1 MARRGDS
8 ETLSTGLRD
17 RLRKDI
23 LAGRWLPG
31 QNLQLM
37 LLSKHYET
45 SSTVV
50 REALTRLSGDRLVEL
65 KPNHGFFV
73 PQISLDELRDF
84 NELRCRAEEF
94 GIQLA
99 IERGDLRWESEV
111 FAAHH
116 MLERIPRFSDGNLEL
131 NPEWVEAHDNF
142 HKKMLSACGLPVLID
157 LTSVL
162 ADENSLHRRWSAH
175 SRKSAS
181 RDMAQEHREILQ
193 AVVDRDAELAGR
205 LLREHYTQSMNNI
218 LEVGFLP
225 VEARIAHS
233 EDLPDMSQTSA

>member
-37 LLSKHYET
+37 PLSKHYET

-65 KPNHGFFV
+65 KPNRGFFV

-116 MLERIPRFSDGNLEL
+116 MLERIPRFSDGALEL

-162 ADENSLHRRWSAH
+162 ADENSLHRRWSAP
-175 SRKSAS
+175 SRKSVS
-181 RDMAQEHREILQ
+181 RDMTQEHREILQ
-193 AVVDRDAELAGR
+193 AVVDRDAQLAGR

-225 VEARIAHS
+225 VEERIAQS
-233 EDLPDMSQTSA
+233 EDLPDMTQTSA

>member
-37 LLSKHYET
+37 PLSKHYET

-65 KPNHGFFV
+65 KPNRGFFV
-73 PQISLDELRDF
+73 SHISLDELRDF

-116 MLERIPRFSDGNLEL
+116 MLERIPRFSDGELEL
-131 NPEWVEAHDNF
+131 NPDWVEAHDNF

-162 ADENSLHRRWSAH
+162 ADENSLHRRWSAPSH
-175 SRKSAS
+175 KSAS
-181 RDMAQEHREILQ
+181 RNMDQEHRNILQ
-193 AVVDRDAELAGR
+193 AVVDRDAQLAGR
-205 LLREHYTQSMNNI
+205 LLREHYTESMRNI

-225 VEARIAHS
+225 EAQRS
-233 EDLPDMSQTSA
+233 VQPESVPDAMSTSA